1 MSSNIDW
8 TPPETSV
15 RPQPEDGG
23 LITQSH
29 GRSLRR
35 RHEIHKWRRAQLT
48 ELAKEL
54 VSSNAPGASK
64 IALRIL
70 RITAAV
76 PSEEDDTRTH

>member
-29 GRSLRR
+29 GRRLRR
-35 RHEIHKWRRAQLT
+35 RLKVHEWRKAQLT

-54 VSSNAPGASK
+54 GRESTPGASK